1 MKVLLLM
8 MLKRWVLLYM
18 IIMLNKNKII
28 INCLTAIEKME
39 DTRRTKETLLLFK
52 MYPKAILH
60 FPVRKDSNNEE
71 VSRGRLE
78 MLNFHNKKESNHHNK
93 KFNNIDN
100 NDNKVSLEK
109 FKEIMQCDDNEPALD
124 QYYGTLS
131 LMLLFPPSK
140 ETVELMCAWAE
151 TRCGDWVQCKAQ
163 VDKFKKGNFLL

>member
-1 MKVLLLM
+1 MVLLLM
-8 MLKRWVLLYM
+8 MFKALVLYM
-18 IIMLNKNKII
+18 IIILNKNII
-28 INCLTAIEKME
+28 VINCLTAIEKLE

-60 FPVRKDSNNEE
+60 FPIRKDSNNVE

-78 MLNFHNKKESNHHNK
+78 MLNLHNIKESNHHNK
-93 KFNNIDN
+93 KIN

-151 TRCGDWVQCKAQ
+151 TRCVDWVQCKAQ
-163 VDKFKKGNFLL
+163 VNRFKRGNFYYVL

>member
-1 MKVLLLM
+1 MLLLM
-8 MLKRWVLLYM
+8 MFKALLLYM
-18 IIMLNKNKII
+18 IVIILNNNIII
-28 INCLTAIEKME
+28 INCLTAIEKLE
-39 DTRRTKETLLLFK
+39 ETRRKKETLLLFK
-52 MYPKAILH
+52 MYPKTIAH
-60 FPVRKDSNNEE
+60 FPVRKDINSNEQ

-78 MLNFHNKKESNHHNK
+78 LLNYNHHKKENNHHNK
-93 KFNNIDN
+93 QDN
-100 NDNKVSLEK
+100 NNNDNNKVSLEK

-163 VDKFKKGNFLL
+163 VDKFKRG

>member
-8 MLKRWVLLYM
+8 MFKSLVLYM
-18 IIMLNKNKII
+18 IIILNKNIVI
-28 INCLTAIEKME
+28 INCLTAIEEME

-52 MYPKAILH
+52 MYPKAVLH

-78 MLNFHNKKESNHHNK
+78 ILNYHNSKESNYHNKKD
-93 KFNNIDN
+93 NNN

-151 TRCGDWVQCKAQ
+151 TRCVDWVQCKAQ
-163 VDKFKKGNFLL
+163 VNKFKRGNFYYKL